1 MARPGSEAREWTTS
15 VMSAFREAF
24 DARDAKKRLRETIGG
39 ERVVPG
45 RHSTQR
51 RGDEATLRRD
61 LSIDLVSLLNATNF
75 GSSVDLSGLDNV
87 RRSILNF
94 GLNDLARLTSAD
106 SRTELIG
113 EDLREALIQF
123 EPRLNPET
131 LHIERDAEA
140 GDDHRLRFVV
150 EAEMFCQPADVSVD
164 FVAEVDVGSGK
175 ISLTRL
181 ADAS

>member
-1 MARPGSEAREWTTS
+1 
-15 VMSAFREAF
+15 MSAFREAF
-24 DARDAKKRLRETIGG
+24 TARDAKKRLHETVGG

-51 RGDEATLRRD
+51 RGDEAALRRD

-75 GSSVDLSGLDNV
+75 GSSVDLGGLENV

-94 GLNDLARLTSAD
+94 GLNDFARLTSDD

-113 EDLREALIQF
+113 EELREALIQF

-131 LHIERDAEA
+131 LHIGRDEEA
-140 GDDHRLRFVV
+140 ADDHRLRFIV

-164 FVAEVDVGSGK
+164 FVAEVDLGSGK
-175 ISLTRL
+175 ISLSRL
-181 ADAS
+181 AEAP